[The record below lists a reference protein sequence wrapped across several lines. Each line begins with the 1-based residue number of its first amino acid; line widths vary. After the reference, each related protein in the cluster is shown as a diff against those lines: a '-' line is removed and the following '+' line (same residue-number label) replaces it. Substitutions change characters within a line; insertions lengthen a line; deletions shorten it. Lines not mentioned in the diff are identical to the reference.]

1 MTFQACYAHS
11 DYPRQNCPDCHAL
24 RNSIATRTLQD
35 DLDECRRA
43 FNFDELIR
51 HVEAHMRG
59 EVE

>member
-1 MTFQACYAHS
+1 MRACTAHRWRNP
-11 DYPRQNCPDCHAL
+11 DCPDCHAL
-24 RNSIATRTLQD
+24 NSSVALRVIQD

-59 EVE
+59 EVDAS

>member
-1 MTFQACYAHS
+1 MRACTAHRWRNPECMDCQALNS
-11 DYPRQNCPDCHAL
+11 SVAL
-24 RNSIATRTLQD
+24 RVIQD

>member
-24 RNSIATRTLQD
+24 RNSTRTLQD

>member
-1 MTFQACYAHS
+1 MRT
-11 DYPRQNCPDCHAL
+11 CPDHTYRVAACASCHAANTSVAL
-24 RNSIATRTLQD
+24 RVIQD